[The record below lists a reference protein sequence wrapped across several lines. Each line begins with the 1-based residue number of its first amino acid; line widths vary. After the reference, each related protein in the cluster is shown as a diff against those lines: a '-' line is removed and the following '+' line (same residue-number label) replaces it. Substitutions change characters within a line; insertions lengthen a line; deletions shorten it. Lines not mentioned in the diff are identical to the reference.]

1 MHTVTQLKAI
11 FLAGNTPKT
20 IFGPDR
26 PLAARRVKAAR
37 DILKLTPEQELE
49 RIWRA
54 DKAAERYHRAYL
66 RAQTH
71 LRSDYYEYGGMWR

>member
-11 FLAGNTPKT
+11 FIAGNTPKT
-20 IFGPDR
+20 VFGHDR

-37 DILKLTPEQELE
+37 DSLKLTPEQDSE

-54 DKAAERYHRAYL
+54 DRVAERYYQAYL
-66 RAQTH
+66 LAQTH
-71 LRSDYYEYGGMWR
+71 LRSDYYEYGLWC